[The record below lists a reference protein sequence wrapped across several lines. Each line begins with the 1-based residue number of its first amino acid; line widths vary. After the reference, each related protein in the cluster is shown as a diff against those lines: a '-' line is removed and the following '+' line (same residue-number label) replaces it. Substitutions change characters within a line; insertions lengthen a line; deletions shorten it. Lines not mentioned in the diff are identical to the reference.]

1 VIMSNVF
8 DRLQNLFRL
17 IEERIIPQKGCGI
30 RFPES
35 RLAHKYLDG
44 LSGIEI
50 GGSAHNPFGLK
61 TRNID
66 YTDSVETVFKR
77 EEKRLCGEA
86 MPVDIIA
93 GGDEL
98 PLPDESEDFVI
109 SSHVLEHFP
118 DPIKALNEWYRV
130 VRKGGYIFAIVPHR
144 DRTFDKSRTRTT
156 LDELIERHA
165 TGLIPCSEQGH
176 CSVWITED
184 LVELINYLG
193 WTIVEVNDVDD
204 KVGNGFTVVI
214 RK

>member
-1 VIMSNVF
+1 MRNLF
-8 DRLQNLFRL
+8 DRLRNLFRL
-17 IEERIIPQKGCGI
+17 IEKRIIPQKGCGI

-66 YTDSVETVFKR
+66 YTDSMETVFKR
-77 EEKRLCGEA
+77 EEQRLCGEA

-118 DPIKALNEWYRV
+118 DPIKALKEWLRV
-130 VRKGGYIFAIVPHR
+130 VRKGGYILVLLF
-144 DRTFDKSRTRTT
+144 
-156 LDELIERHA
+156 LIWTEPSINLA
-165 TGLIPCSEQGH
+165 PGLPSTSSLKGM
-176 CSVWITED
+176 
-184 LVELINYLG
+184 LPA
-193 WTIVEVNDVDD
+193 
-204 KVGNGFTVVI
+204 
-214 RK
+214 